1 MKETQ
6 SRAIENMFK
15 IFVLEN
21 AVIMGFLRDWL

>member
-6 SRAIENMFK
+6 SRAVENMFN

-21 AVIMGFLRDWL
+21 AVIMGSLHDWL